1 MSDDDSTKSP
11 NEWSGN
17 VHKNYNR
24 APYHNTQ
31 NINELNKMYLE
42 VVCEGL
48 NLQIMK
54 GERIPVIIGFTNSF
68 ENDMYNA
75 ATENDEPR
83 QINKF
88 YSGYYIV
95 DSVEYVYNPMS
106 DEGVSPYT
114 TKYILK
120 RREWPTPEV
129 ITKDKET
136 KQ

>member
-1 MSDDDSTKSP
+1 MSDDDNARSP

-24 APYHNTQ
+24 APYHNIQ

-48 NLQIMK
+48 NLQIIK
-54 GERIPVIIGFTNSF
+54 GERIPVIIGFTNTF
-68 ENDMYNA
+68 ENEMYNGS
-75 ATENDEPR
+75 TENDEKR

-95 DSVEYVYNPMS
+95 DSVEYSYNPLPN
-106 DEGVSPYT
+106 DVSPYT
-114 TKYILK
+114 TRYALK
-120 RREWPTPEV
+120 RREWPAPEA
-129 ITKDKET
+129 IAKT
-136 KQ
+136 Q